1 VPSRALVI
9 DEKEKGK
16 KNQSLLTQL
25 MFPFDRIF
33 GEELSSNYTIN
44 TIESAFLNKRE
55 DSFKTHENIRLQLI
69 IGDEDHELMIK
80 NNRRFHEGLV
90 AQSRDHEYFSYRG
103 RHKWRDWIP
112 AFTRSINFLVDDKYK
127 IKPQQ

>member
-1 VPSRALVI
+1 
-9 DEKEKGK
+9 
-16 KNQSLLTQL
+16 
-25 MFPFDRIF
+25 MFPFDRLF
-33 GEELSSNYTIN
+33 GEELLSNYTIN
-44 TIESAFLNKRE
+44 TIEGAVLNKRE

-90 AQSRDHEYFSYRG
+90 AQSRDHEYFAYRG

-112 AFTRSINFLVDDKYK
+112 TFTRSINFLIDDKYK